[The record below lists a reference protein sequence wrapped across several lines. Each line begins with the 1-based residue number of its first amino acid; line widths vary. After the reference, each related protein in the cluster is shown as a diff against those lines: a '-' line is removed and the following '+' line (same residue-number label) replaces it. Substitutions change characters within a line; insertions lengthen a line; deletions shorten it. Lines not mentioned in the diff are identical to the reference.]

1 MTEHEVQNLITSG
14 ESLTVELKSDRDKL
28 PDAEWIETVVCMAN
42 NQGGKL
48 IVGVE
53 DDGTVTGLH
62 AYHQTSPQVIAAFIA
77 SRTVPPLNVEV
88 SFVHL
93 PEGLVAVVSIPA
105 ARQHVSTSDG
115 KLLIRYFDTKGKPGC
130 RPLYSHEII
139 GWRADHG
146 MADPSALLMP
156 EVTWDDLEPLEF
168 SRLRRMVEENTGDA
182 VLLKLSDQEIAAA
195 LGLVS
200 HQNGKPMITLA
211 GLLLVGKE
219 AALHKFLP
227 AHEVA
232 FQVLR
237 GLDVVV
243 NEFHRWPLLR
253 AHEWLLQN
261 LAVRNEEQELM
272 NEGIRVGVPRYD
284 RRGIR
289 EAINNALIHRDYA
302 RLGAVH
308 VQLHD
313 DHAVVSN
320 PGGFVTGVTIDNLLV
335 AAPHPR
341 NPLLADAFKRIGLV
355 EKTGRGVGIIYTG
368 QLQNGRRRPIYD
380 RSTQTTI
387 TVELDASPADLVFVE
402 SSIRAAKRLGRS
414 LTLSELLI
422 LWEAWEDERITATEA
437 AQVLQYD
444 QDVTRKLL
452 RQMQQNELI
461 AGFSSGGRRYYRP
474 STAFSK
480 EGNQNGIG
488 PTFLALSL
496 LEIEERLLTFARQR
510 GQFRRSEMEKFT
522 GLSRDQAY
530 RLLRRLVK
538 QGKLEQVGTGR
549 WAFYQLK
556 SITM

>member
-1 MTEHEVQNLITSG
+1 MTEHEIQNLIAGG
-14 ESLTVELKSDRDKL
+14 EALTVEFKSDREKL

-77 SRTVPPLNVEV
+77 SRTVPPLSGEV
-88 SFVHL
+88 NFVHL

-115 KLLIRYFDTKGKPGC
+115 KLVIRYFDIKGKPGC
-130 RPLYSHEII
+130 RPLYAHEIVH
-139 GWRADHG
+139 WRADIG
-146 MADPSALLMP
+146 MSDPVALPMS

-182 VLLKLSDQEIAAA
+182 VLLKLSDREIAAA

-200 HQNGKPMITLA
+200 QQNGRPMITLA

-237 GLDVVV
+237 GLDVAV

-261 LAVRNEEQELM
+261 ISVRNEEHELTS
-272 NEGIRVGVPRYD
+272 EGIRVGVPRYD

-313 DHAVVSN
+313 GHAIVSN
-320 PGGFVTGVTIDNLLV
+320 PGGFVTGVTIDNILV

-341 NPLLADAFKRIGLV
+341 NPLLVDAFKRIGLV

-368 QLQNGRRRPIYD
+368 QLQNGRRQPSYD
-380 RSTQTTI
+380 RSTQTKI
-387 TVELDASPADLVFVE
+387 TVELDASPADLKLVE
-402 SSIRAAKRLGRS
+402 SLIQANKRLGRA
-414 LTLSELLI
+414 LNVNELLI
-422 LWEAWEDERITATEA
+422 LNETWRARRIDMVNAAKLMQRPDEIEAGAVLEEMVKAEILKARGERQQRVYHLGKALSHRASKKTSADNVEITEIE
-437 AQVLQYD
+437 
-444 QDVTRKLL
+444 RKLL
-452 RQMQQNELI
+452 QYVNVHGKITRREAAELCKISDRQTRHLLKKLI
-461 AGFSSGGRRYYRP
+461 LTSKLKRIGQSKTTYY
-474 STAFSK
+474 T
-480 EGNQNGIG
+480 
-488 PTFLALSL
+488 LS
-496 LEIEERLLTFARQR
+496 
-510 GQFRRSEMEKFT
+510 
-522 GLSRDQAY
+522 
-530 RLLRRLVK
+530 
-538 QGKLEQVGTGR
+538 
-549 WAFYQLK
+549 
-556 SITM
+556 